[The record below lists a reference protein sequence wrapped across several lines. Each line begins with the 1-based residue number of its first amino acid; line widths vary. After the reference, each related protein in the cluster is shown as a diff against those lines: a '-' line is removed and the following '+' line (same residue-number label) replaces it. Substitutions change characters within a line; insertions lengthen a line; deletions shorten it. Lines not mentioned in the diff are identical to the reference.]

1 MADTDDA
8 TASGTTTTAAAATT
22 ATASSATASAA
33 TLKLG
38 YILVTR
44 HAFADYQVGDEITD
58 ADEISE
64 ILGGELAVYV
74 IKRAA

>member
-8 TASGTTTTAAAATT
+8 TASGTTTTAA
-22 ATASSATASAA
+22 TASSATASAA
-33 TLKLG
+33 TPKLG